1 MTRSASDSPAARA
14 LRDAGYVKLPGWWV
28 TQEQFELIEY
38 MAHQNK
44 DTIDTIRERANAN
57 NQQGYHARYDE
68 GRQ

>member
-38 MAHQNK
+38 MARQNLETINRIK
-44 DTIDTIRERANAN
+44 DRHTNVWSKADYERDT
-57 NQQGYHARYDE
+57 
-68 GRQ
+68 

>member
-38 MAHQNK
+38 MAHQEK
-44 DTIDTIRERANAN
+44 ETIDKIKERANVS

-68 GRQ
+68 GRP